1 MAQNNRSIARIA
13 TRFNRVLIKLSAF
26 KKDTNWGEWGGAPL
40 LVVQSPPNQTANL
53 VEVQDSNGNVLF
65 SIPAGGI
72 STTVPTAGSNVVYK
86 DGTGA
91 LKIA

>member
-1 MAQNNRSIARIA
+1 MALNNRSIARIA
-13 TRFNRVLIKLSAF
+13 TRFNRVLVKLSPF
-26 KKDTNWGEWGGAPL
+26 KKDTNWGDWGGAPL
-40 LVVQSPPNQTANL
+40 LVIQAPPGQTADIFQ
-53 VEVQDSNGNVLF
+53 VQDSNGNVLF

-72 STTVPTAGSNVVYK
+72 STTVPTAGSNVMYK